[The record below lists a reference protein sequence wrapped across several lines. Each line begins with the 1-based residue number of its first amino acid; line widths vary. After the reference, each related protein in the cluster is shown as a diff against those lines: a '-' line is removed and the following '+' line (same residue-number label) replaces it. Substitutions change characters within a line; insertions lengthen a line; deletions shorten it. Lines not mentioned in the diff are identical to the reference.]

1 MTTADEVARRII
13 EALDGRGDMARCPC
27 HEDRTPS
34 LHVTVRDGKVLVRD
48 FGGCTQAAV
57 IDELRA
63 RGLWPDHP
71 KDEKPGPL
79 WSWDWAAPD
88 GKVRRQDQ
96 WQTTKKWSKKA
107 PGKPVP
113 EVLLYKPSG
122 CELPTVSEPLL
133 LVEGAKTADG
143 VWLRLK
149 MPTVALPGT
158 SVTPTDESLKRLS
171 GRLIWLSPDNDTVGV
186 VLMQRVGHRLQND
199 HGCTVKWIPPMPGL
213 GPKQDLADWRDPD
226 PAQLKA
232 SVRPFEPPA
241 EAAAPA
247 QEPTTSEHHLAELF
261 VLEHGHEWRCQVERD
276 RWMHWQPE
284 EGWTVDS
291 AGAVVEL
298 AGAFGRERLQRVNRE
313 GECVADTVR
322 GGKIATARAVVAY
335 GRAMKP
341 VPTSSADWDAAR
353 DVIGLPGA
361 RLLEV
366 KRGVV
371 SPQEKNN
378 PPGGVSERARTPDD
392 LVSRSLAA
400 MPSDPEAWQGSVWA
414 DHLMTL
420 FGDPMVA
427 VLLQRLMGY
436 AILGRGTEDKVIVS
450 PGNRGC
456 GKTVTYGAIMRAA
469 GGYGVSIDPGAIIS
483 HRVGQIHPVG
493 RMAFVGAR
501 IAVTAELATGAV
513 LDTAWVKRLSGGEE
527 CVARG
532 MREAETRFTFGGLLA
547 IHTNHAPELL
557 TPDDGLKRR
566 LLVIPFRRP
575 REHEDPDFDAKIQ
588 ADDVVGWLLAGMRDY
603 LDGGFGPIPQS
614 VRDETAQFHL
624 QADALSEFVGD
635 ELALQEGERTPASD
649 IYQRYETWCR
659 DRGMKRPMTARSL
672 NTRLTEGGFGVCKAR
687 VGGTTWLIGCVP
699 N

>member
-1 MTTADEVARRII
+1 MTTADEVARRIV

-48 FGGCTQAAV
+48 FGGCAQGVV

-63 RGLWPDHP
+63 RGLWIEHP
-71 KDEKPGPL
+71 KTEKPGPL
-79 WSWDWAAPD
+79 WSWEWAAPD
-88 GKVRRQDQ
+88 GKVRTQHH
-96 WQTTKKWSKKA
+96 WPTGKKWSKA
-107 PGKPVP
+107 GPGKPKP
-113 EVLLYKPSG
+113 PDLLYKPPG
-122 CELPTVSEPLL
+122 CELPAYSEPLL
-133 LVEGAKTADG
+133 IVEGAKTADA

-149 MPTVALPGT
+149 LPAVAIPSAST
-158 SVTPTDESLKRLS
+158 SPTDESLKRLT
-171 GRLIWLSPDNDTVGV
+171 GRLIWLSPDNDTLGV
-186 VLMQRVGHRLQND
+186 TAMQRLGYRFRNN
-199 HGCTVKWIPPMPGL
+199 HGCTVAWVDPAAIGL

-226 PAQLKA
+226 IAQLKA
-232 SVRPFEPPA
+232 AVRPFEPPA

-247 QEPTTSEHHLAELF
+247 REPTTSEHHLAELF

-276 RWMHWQPE
+276 RWMRWQPD

-298 AGAFGRERLQRVNRE
+298 AGAFGRERMQRVNRE

-341 VPTSSADWDAAR
+341 VPTSSADWDAVR
-353 DVIGLPGA
+353 DLVGLPGC
-361 RLLEV
+361 RILETENTP
-366 KRGVV
+366 RGGCVV
-371 SPQEKNN
+371 
-378 PPGGVSERARTPDD
+378 VERARSPDD

-420 FGDPMVA
+420 FDDPMVA

-436 AILGRGTEDKVIVS
+436 ALLGRGTEDKVIVS

-469 GGYGVSIDPGAIIS
+469 GGYGASIDPGAIIS

-493 RMAFVGAR
+493 RMAFAGTR

-513 LDTAWVKRLSGGEE
+513 LDAEWVKRLSGGEV

-532 MREAETRFTFGGLLA
+532 MREAETRFVYGGILA

-575 REHEDPDFDAKIQ
+575 REHEDPDFDQRIQ
-588 ADDVVGWLLAGMRDY
+588 LEDVVGWMLAGMRDY
-603 LDGGFGPIPQS
+603 LAEGFGAVPPT
-614 VRDETAQFHL
+614 VLEETAQYHV
-624 QADALSEFVGD
+624 QADVLSEFVGD
-635 ELALQEGERTPASD
+635 ELAIQQGERAAAAD

-659 DRGMKRPMTARSL
+659 DRGMKRPMTARTL
-672 NTRLTEGGFGVCKAR
+672 NTRLAEGGFGVDKAR
-687 VGGTTWLIGCVP
+687 VGGTTWLTGCVLA
-699 N
+699 